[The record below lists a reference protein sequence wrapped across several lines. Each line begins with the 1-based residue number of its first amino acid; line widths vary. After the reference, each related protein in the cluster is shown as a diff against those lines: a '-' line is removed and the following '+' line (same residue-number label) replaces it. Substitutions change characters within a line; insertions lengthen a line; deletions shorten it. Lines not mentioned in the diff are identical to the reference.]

1 MISQTTNSV
10 VPAVTQTV
18 NPLSALS
25 GDNNDMVK
33 LFKFVYEQIKSFK
46 DPLSIIDETRHFI
59 KSNNISVEWFKS
71 NSKEHVNYKFYRPK
85 LESIFGCDFVT
96 IEQVLFS
103 VITMKPD

>member
-1 MISQTTNSV
+1 MISPNNQTNL
-10 VPAVTQTV
+10 Q
-18 NPLSALS
+18 NQNQQGRLSNAFFIHGGRDAAMNYPVAAGYDAFL
-25 GDNNDMVK
+25 V
-33 LFKFVYEQIKSFK
+33 
-46 DPLSIIDETRHFI
+46 DEDLKMFFI